1 LILVILKKTSTDE
14 LKAFVFTEPITVGL
28 STSITDSLQLQPS
41 KTINSKTANK
51 SVVKKSTLLGKDE
64 IYIDINED
72 ISFVFNQNGQILRSE
87 IEGRLLLRSFLKG
100 VSTLKLGLNDNIM
113 IGRNRNTPSYGVLNL
128 DYCKFHDSVDLSDW
142 EIDRGLIFNPP
153 EGEFDLMRY
162 KISSEMPPPFK
173 IFTRMEEP
181 GQNQIDVYIR
191 VISEFPQVIF
201 ASKFVVKCPVPLA
214 CLTASCDYNRSG
226 QTAEF
231 NQKDSVVVWTIKKIT
246 GQSEQS
252 IRIKL
257 NLQNTSGNYKKEIG
271 PISLSFEI
279 PMFLCSNFGIQ
290 YLRIADINSTTIPYK
305 WVRSLTKSSSYI
317 IRTDSNQSQTQNYDL
332 Y

>member
-1 LILVILKKTSTDE
+1 VVFLSEEAIRKNFILIYELLDEMIDFGYPQKTSTDE

-231 NQKDSVVVWTIKKIT
+231 NQKDSVVVWTIKKNNWPKRTINT
-246 GQSEQS
+246 HK
-252 IRIKL
+252 IKL
-257 NLQNTSGNYKKEIG
+257 
-271 PISLSFEI
+271 
-279 PMFLCSNFGIQ
+279 
-290 YLRIADINSTTIPYK
+290 
-305 WVRSLTKSSSYI
+305 TKH
-317 IRTDSNQSQTQNYDL
+317 IRKL
-332 Y
+332 